1 MKKIIIGNWK
11 LNLDHLEANQ
21 LLQKINYSLPENI
34 EDKIEIIL
42 SPSFTSIRSLQT
54 VINSD
59 KLKIKLSSQNV
70 SQFASGAYTGE
81 VSATQL
87 KKLEID
93 YGIVGHSER
102 RTLFN
107 EIDLVINDKVNRL
120 IENDIVPVFCFGEP
134 IEERNSGS
142 YLNFIENQI
151 SNVNPHNEIDFDK
164 SANIIIHHVL
174 DGIKIAKE
182 NKINVVS
189 FGIINQKA
197 DIKLINIK
205 TFGCSHFLFS
215 QSYSLFKFFGSSIST
230 AYFCKR
236 FKIRYIIFFY
246 HFRYC
251 TVIHHFGKMSI

>member
-11 LNLDHLEANQ
+11 LNLDHLEAIQ

-134 IEERNSGS
+134 IEERKSGS
-142 YLNFIENQI
+142 YYNFIENPTYKEKFKNFDI
-151 SNVNPHNEIDFDK
+151 YKTIIKAKKNCKDNNPCNKNEFETKKRYNKTIFYK
-164 SANIIIHHVL
+164 
-174 DGIKIAKE
+174 IK
-182 NKINVVS
+182 
-189 FGIINQKA
+189 
-197 DIKLINIK
+197 
-205 TFGCSHFLFS
+205 
-215 QSYSLFKFFGSSIST
+215 
-230 AYFCKR
+230 
-236 FKIRYIIFFY
+236 
-246 HFRYC
+246 
-251 TVIHHFGKMSI
+251 

>member
-11 LNLDHLEANQ
+11 LNLDHLEAIQ

-54 VINSD
+54 VISSD

-134 IEERNSGS
+134 IEERKSGS
-142 YLNFIENQI
+142 YYNFIENQI
-151 SNVNPHNEIDFDK
+151 NEGLKGLRKDKVNKLVVAYEPIWAIGTGEVASLENIVEVLVFVK
-164 SANIIIHHVL
+164 NIISKKPFFNE
-174 DGIKIAKE
+174 D
-182 NKINVVS
+182 
-189 FGIINQKA
+189 
-197 DIKLINIK
+197 NIK
-205 TFGCSHFLFS
+205 FIYGGSVSPDNAQEILNS
-215 QSYSLFKFFGSSIST
+215 KIIDGVLVGGASLDATKFVD
-230 AYFCKR
+230 
-236 FKIRYIIFFY
+236 IIKA
-246 HFRYC
+246 
-251 TVIHHFGKMSI
+251 VEL

>member
-11 LNLDHLEANQ
+11 LNLDHLEAIQ
-21 LLQKINYSLPENI
+21 LLQKINYSLPDNI

-54 VINSD
+54 VISSD

-70 SQFASGAYTGE
+70 SQFSSGAYTGE

-120 IENDIVPVFCFGEP
+120 IENDIVPVFCFGER
-134 IEERNSGS
+134 IEERKSGS
-142 YLNFIENQI
+142 YFNFIENQI
-151 SNVNPHNEIDFDK
+151 NEGLKGLRKDKVNKLVVAYEPIWAIGTGEVASLENIVEVLDFVK
-164 SANIIIHHVL
+164 NIISKKPFFNE
-174 DGIKIAKE
+174 D
-182 NKINVVS
+182 
-189 FGIINQKA
+189 
-197 DIKLINIK
+197 NIK
-205 TFGCSHFLFS
+205 FIYGGSVSPDNAQEILNS
-215 QSYSLFKFFGSSIST
+215 KIIDGVLVGGASLDATKFVD
-230 AYFCKR
+230 
-236 FKIRYIIFFY
+236 IIKA
-246 HFRYC
+246 
-251 TVIHHFGKMSI
+251 VEL

>member
-11 LNLDHLEANQ
+11 LNLDHLEAIQ

-54 VINSD
+54 VISSD

-120 IENDIVPVFCFGEP
+120 IENDIVPVFCFGER
-134 IEERNSGS
+134 IEERKSGS
-142 YLNFIENQI
+142 YFNFIENQI
-151 SNVNPHNEIDFDK
+151 NEGLKGLRKDKVNKLVVAYEPIWAIGTGEVASLENIVEVLDFVK
-164 SANIIIHHVL
+164 NIISKKPFFNE
-174 DGIKIAKE
+174 D
-182 NKINVVS
+182 
-189 FGIINQKA
+189 
-197 DIKLINIK
+197 NIK
-205 TFGCSHFLFS
+205 FIYGGSVSPDNAQEILNS
-215 QSYSLFKFFGSSIST
+215 KIVDGALVGGASLDATKFVD
-230 AYFCKR
+230 
-236 FKIRYIIFFY
+236 IIKA
-246 HFRYC
+246 
-251 TVIHHFGKMSI
+251 VEL

>member
-11 LNLDHLEANQ
+11 LNLDHLEAIQ

-134 IEERNSGS
+134 IEERKSGS
-142 YLNFIENQI
+142 YYNFIENQI
-151 SNVNPHNEIDFDK
+151 NDGLKGLRKDKVNKLVVAYEPIWAIGTGEVASLENIVEVLVFVK
-164 SANIIIHHVL
+164 NIISKKPFFNE
-174 DGIKIAKE
+174 D
-182 NKINVVS
+182 
-189 FGIINQKA
+189 
-197 DIKLINIK
+197 NIK
-205 TFGCSHFLFS
+205 FIYGGSVSPDNAQEILNS
-215 QSYSLFKFFGSSIST
+215 KIIDGVLVGGASLDATKFVD
-230 AYFCKR
+230 
-236 FKIRYIIFFY
+236 IIKA
-246 HFRYC
+246 
-251 TVIHHFGKMSI
+251 VEL

>member
-11 LNLDHLEANQ
+11 LNLDHLEAIQ

-54 VINSD
+54 VISSD

-134 IEERNSGS
+134 IEERKSGS
-142 YLNFIENQI
+142 YFNFIENQI
-151 SNVNPHNEIDFDK
+151 NEGLKGLRKDKVNKLVVAYEPIWAIGTGEVASLENIVEVLVFVK
-164 SANIIIHHVL
+164 NIISKKPFSNE
-174 DGIKIAKE
+174 D
-182 NKINVVS
+182 
-189 FGIINQKA
+189 
-197 DIKLINIK
+197 NIK
-205 TFGCSHFLFS
+205 FIYGGSVSPDNAEEILNS
-215 QSYSLFKFFGSSIST
+215 KIIDGVLVGGASLDATKFVD
-230 AYFCKR
+230 
-236 FKIRYIIFFY
+236 IIKA
-246 HFRYC
+246 
-251 TVIHHFGKMSI
+251 VEL

>member
-11 LNLDHLEANQ
+11 LNLDHLEAIQ
-21 LLQKINYSLPENI
+21 LLQKINYSLPDKI

-42 SPSFTSIRSLQT
+42 SPSFTSIRSIQT
-54 VINSD
+54 VISSD

-107 EIDLVINDKVNRL
+107 EVDLVINDKVNRL

-134 IEERNSGS
+134 IEERKSGS
-142 YLNFIENQI
+142 YYNFIENQI
-151 SNVNPHNEIDFDK
+151 NEGLKGLRKDKVNKLVVAYEPIWAIGTGEVASLENIVEVLVFVK
-164 SANIIIHHVL
+164 NIISKKPFFNE
-174 DGIKIAKE
+174 D
-182 NKINVVS
+182 
-189 FGIINQKA
+189 
-197 DIKLINIK
+197 NIK
-205 TFGCSHFLFS
+205 FIYGGSVSPDNAQEILNS
-215 QSYSLFKFFGSSIST
+215 KIVDGALGGGASLDATKFVD
-230 AYFCKR
+230 
-236 FKIRYIIFFY
+236 IIKA
-246 HFRYC
+246 
-251 TVIHHFGKMSI
+251 VEL

>member
-11 LNLDHLEANQ
+11 LNLDHLEAIQ

-151 SNVNPHNEIDFDK
+151 NEGLKGLRKDKVNKLVVAYEPIWAIGTGEVASLENIVEVLVFVK
-164 SANIIIHHVL
+164 NIISKKPFFNE
-174 DGIKIAKE
+174 D
-182 NKINVVS
+182 
-189 FGIINQKA
+189 
-197 DIKLINIK
+197 NIK
-205 TFGCSHFLFS
+205 FIYGGSVSPDNAQEILNS
-215 QSYSLFKFFGSSIST
+215 KIVDGALVGGASLDATKFVD
-230 AYFCKR
+230 
-236 FKIRYIIFFY
+236 IIKA
-246 HFRYC
+246 
-251 TVIHHFGKMSI
+251 VEL

>member
-11 LNLDHLEANQ
+11 LNLDHLEAIQ

-34 EDKIEIIL
+34 EDNIEIIL

-54 VINSD
+54 VISSD

-134 IEERNSGS
+134 IEERKSGS
-142 YLNFIENQI
+142 YFNFIENQI
-151 SNVNPHNEIDFDK
+151 NEGLKGLRKDKVNKLVVAYEPIWAIGTGEVASLENIVEVLVFVK
-164 SANIIIHHVL
+164 NIISKKPFFNEDNIQFIYGGSVSPDNAQEILNSKIIDGVL
-174 DGIKIAKE
+174 VGGASLDATKFVDIIKAVE
-182 NKINVVS
+182 
-189 FGIINQKA
+189 
-197 DIKLINIK
+197 L
-205 TFGCSHFLFS
+205 
-215 QSYSLFKFFGSSIST
+215 
-230 AYFCKR
+230 
-236 FKIRYIIFFY
+236 
-246 HFRYC
+246 
-251 TVIHHFGKMSI
+251 

>member
-11 LNLDHLEANQ
+11 LNLDHLEAIQ

-107 EIDLVINDKVNRL
+107 EVDLVINDKVNRL

-134 IEERNSGS
+134 IEERKSGS
-142 YLNFIENQI
+142 YYNFIENQI
-151 SNVNPHNEIDFDK
+151 NDGLKGLRKDKVNKLVVAYEPIWAIGTGEVASLENIVEVFDFVK
-164 SANIIIHHVL
+164 NIISKKPFFNE
-174 DGIKIAKE
+174 D
-182 NKINVVS
+182 
-189 FGIINQKA
+189 
-197 DIKLINIK
+197 NIK
-205 TFGCSHFLFS
+205 FIYGGSVSPDNAQEILNS
-215 QSYSLFKFFGSSIST
+215 KIIDGVLVGGASLDATKFVD
-230 AYFCKR
+230 
-236 FKIRYIIFFY
+236 IIKA
-246 HFRYC
+246 
-251 TVIHHFGKMSI
+251 VEL